1 MSKKI
6 RVLLIAYLLAALVG
20 LGGLAWASQS
30 RLAWYRAASDLS
42 AARAFEEAVT
52 AADGLSLSLRKLSY
66 AEGGPLGR
74 SLCAQAH
81 ADALA
86 CDTALSVL
94 PFATQELEGL
104 LGFLNR
110 AGDYTASLCALSADA
125 LDAADRQHLAELGQA
140 AGQLADALR
149 ELQGSVHAGEVTMDR
164 RETPIRNVGQTQAET
179 LSQKLLGTESGFAAP
194 ADFAYEGRFSPIDAK
209 SPGTL
214 TEGETRAIAAK
225 AAGVEE
231 RELRDEYSAEGP
243 EGRRCYSAGGLLV
256 GVSARGLEYVAQSRL
271 VEGGRLSREEAQK
284 IAESFLTTNG
294 FEDLTPERSGG
305 SDAVASFLF
314 VPTQDGAARIAD
326 GVTVSVALDDGSIYA
341 FDATRYDPE
350 PVELD
355 WNTDEEA
362 ARAALPENVT
372 AESARKVILHSPGG
386 RPLACWEMACTG
398 LEGETVHIYVDA
410 ADGRPCRIEL

>member
-1 MSKKI
+1 MSKKCRI
-6 RVLLIAYLLAALVG
+6 LLISYTLAALAA
-20 LGGLAWASQS
+20 LGGLAGAAES
-30 RLAWYRAASDLS
+30 RLGWYRQASDLA

-52 AADGLSLSLRKLSY
+52 AADGLSLALKKLRY

-110 AGDYTASLCALSADA
+110 AGDYTASLCALSAEA
-125 LDAADRQHLAELGQA
+125 LDQADRQHLAELGQA
-140 AGQLADALR
+140 ASQLADALR
-149 ELQGSVHAGEVTMDR
+149 QLQGGFHAGEIAMDR
-164 RETPIRNVGQTQAET
+164 RETPIRNVGEEQAET
-179 LSQKLLGTESGFAAP
+179 LSQKLLGYESGFSAP
-194 ADFAYEGRFSPIDAK
+194 ADFAYEGRFSPVSAK

-214 TEGETRAIAAK
+214 TEGETRAIAAR

-284 IAESFLTTNG
+284 IAESFLTANG
-294 FEDLTPERSGG
+294 FEDLSPERSGG
-305 SDAVASFLF
+305 TDAVASFVY
-314 VPTQDGAARIAD
+314 VPIQEGAARLAD
-326 GVTVSVALDDGSIYA
+326 GVTISVALDDGSLYA

-355 WNTDEEA
+355 WNTDEET
-362 ARAALPENVT
+362 ARAALPDNVT
-372 AESARKVILHSPGG
+372 EESARKVILHSPGG
-386 RPLACWEMACTG
+386 RPLACWEFGCTG
-398 LEGETVHIYVDA
+398 LDGEAVRIYVDA
-410 ADGRPCRIEL
+410 SDGRPCRIEL